1 MIECAGF
8 EECNVKSG
16 SKALVHVFVDD
27 VVSLASDETGL
38 EEIVAKLTHAGIGTA
53 AISVG
58 DSCIRCAEQ

>member
-16 SKALVHVFVDD
+16 SKAFVHVFVDD
-27 VVSLASDETGL
+27 VVSLASDETRF
-38 EEIVAKLTHAGIGTA
+38 EEIVPELTDAGIGSA
-53 AISVG
+53 AVSVG